1 MEQVKAISQNVMHS
15 TTAIT
20 DEFYSRMNYT
30 GMNEIITGMGK
41 PADNPQPTP
50 RTDTTGQ
57 DIMSILSIE
66 EKKHLLKI
74 LLGI

>member
-20 DEFYSRMNYT
+20 DEIYSRMNYT